1 MEANISSDLDRVVD
15 TVSLLEVVSIVVPI
29 LPKETLSVS
38 HMGKISTRT
47 INKITKIK
55 NAIVASA
62 NRQTNV
68 TNDLIQMIHM
78 SRP

>member
-1 MEANISSDLDRVVD
+1 MDLGRVVD
-15 TVSLLEVVSIVVPI
+15 IVSLLEVVSIVVLI
-29 LPKETLSVS
+29 LPKVTLSVS

-62 NRQTNV
+62 SRQTNV
-68 TNDLIQMIHM
+68 MNDLIQMMHL